1 MSINIFSDGYE
12 NNWFFFCNSIVYT
25 FFCTSILLPASLR
38 ITLIV
43 RRYISMLRRYV
54 STAFLTGSL
63 LFGSLFLAPSP
74 STLLAKAVG
83 EFVTITA
90 IDGRTGMATLKTDGG
105 EVFAVPKDS
114 FWKVGLRMLC
124 ERVSDGTPHYLERCL
139 VWQ

>member
-1 MSINIFSDGYE
+1 MKIIGFS
-12 NNWFFFCNSIVYT
+12 FATAIAYT
-25 FFCTSILLPASLR
+25 FFCKDVLLPAPLR

-83 EFVTITA
+83 EFATITA
-90 IDGRTGMATLKTDGG
+90 VDARRGMATLQTQGG
-105 EVFAVPKDS
+105 ETFTVPKDRS
-114 FWKVGLRMLC
+114 WSVGTRVLC
-124 ERVSDGTPHYLERCL
+124 DRVSDGTPHYLERCL